1 MSRSIVQNSYTDE
14 FKKNTVAVI
23 RAGWPLKTTARRLG
37 ISVNTIRYWV
47 SQDRFKDIQ
56 PASGET
62 IKALSTEIAAVSNY
76 QNPSLA
82 DFMYDNMMLEMNVI
96 HSAWKNGCRKLEF
109 LGSSCIYPRNAMQP
123 MKYNSLTPQWENE
136 KKSEV
141 GFEICCSV

>member
-14 FKKNTVAVI
+14 FKKNTVAMI
-23 RAGWPLKTTARRLG
+23 KAGWPLKTTARRLG

-76 QNPSLA
+76 QKPSLVQLTKKENEA
-82 DFMYDNMMLEMNVI
+82 KRE
-96 HSAWKNGCRKLEF
+96 S
-109 LGSSCIYPRNAMQP
+109 NAMV
-123 MKYNSLTPQWENE
+123 KVCYGKLSVEFSNGL
-136 KKSEV
+136 EV
-141 GFEICCSV
+141 EDLKAIIQALGGRDVL